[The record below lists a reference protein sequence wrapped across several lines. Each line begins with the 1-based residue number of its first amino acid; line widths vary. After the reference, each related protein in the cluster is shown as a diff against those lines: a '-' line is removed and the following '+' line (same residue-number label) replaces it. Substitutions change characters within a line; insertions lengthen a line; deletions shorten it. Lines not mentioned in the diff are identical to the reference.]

1 MRIFSRAILPLAL
14 TAMTLSLGGCT
25 TTANQQVN
33 LTTGSPVGNNSG
45 TPGTG
50 QSASIFRALGG
61 AGLNPTVALFCNNEN
76 VVGDRGYARQVARTY
91 RAYLNQLLSE
101 THGGNG
107 SQTGSVY
114 GIDPLTGVP
123 VQFPTPEAT
132 STPEATPMPNPF
144 PTAQDDIS
152 VVEKTSFN
160 GRVFDNTNMPLDG
173 VTVMARS
180 LNSSINYAV
189 ETTTSNGTFAFNN
202 APAGIQIEIVVS
214 RPGYA
219 PMRRVEVLKS
229 NKQGDPDANR
239 YDFGTGGDNSNFG
252 TDYNAL
258 TDEPL
263 VTGIL
268 PGRNANGIAPE
279 TPVVLTFSEPVDR
292 ASVESNF
299 ALCVQPPG
307 SAELQVVYTRADFTA
322 NWSSDDSQVTFTPR
336 PDVKLNSGERYA
348 IGFKAGDGIIKDKS
362 GVVRAQDHFKLTD
375 GRYEAGSYFTV
386 EGEFNAQQ
394 FNAQQASFQPLPP
407 PAKARDAFY
416 FSYDD
421 SASTAS
427 VELFKHAMSNN
438 QLPNPAW
445 SKTWEFLNYEHFD
458 HLEQESLGLFKASM
472 GLWKYPHLQNPYLDT
487 YEVGI
492 HLSAPYKCKATRQ
505 QMVLT
510 VLMDISTSMQDPSS
524 QFSQDGSP
532 IPSKQTLAME
542 GLKAMASQLKAGD
555 KVNLILFN
563 NKAKTVLESF
573 QVGQDAE
580 TLFSQALDAIKLQGG
595 TNLQEALEAAY
606 SMAEKHYDTRKMN
619 RILFITDAQA
629 TEGNVDMGLVRA
641 ASATDNGRPIYL
653 SGLGMGFGHDTE
665 RMNRITEEGHGA
677 YYSINTLTDMQEAMG
692 DRFIPL
698 MDVIARNV
706 RFQIEFPGFM
716 RHNKSASEELSANPS
731 QVQPTNFSAN
741 TSQYFWEQFLSNKTD
756 FTGNEKV
763 VLTITYE
770 DPRSRQQKTERLEK
784 SLAEILDKDLQ
795 NIKAAHMV
803 SLTTALVRREV
814 SAADVRE
821 ELERLVPD
829 VGR

>member
-1 MRIFSRAILPLAL
+1 MRIFSRSILPLAL
-14 TAMTLSLGGCT
+14 TAFTLSLGGCS

-33 LTTGSPVGNNSG
+33 LTTGSPVGENGSPLTSG
-45 TPGTG
+45 QNT
-50 QSASIFRALGG
+50 ALFRALGG
-61 AGLNPTVALFCNNEN
+61 VGLNPTVALFCNNEN
-76 VVGDRGYARQVARTY
+76 VAGDRGYARQVARTY

-101 THGGNG
+101 TTGGNG

-123 VQFPTPEAT
+123 VQMPSPTPAPEAT
-132 STPEATPMPNPF
+132 ATPNPF

-152 VVEKTSFN
+152 TVEKTTFN
-160 GRVFDNTNMPLDG
+160 GKIFDDSKAPIDG
-173 VTVMARS
+173 VKVTARS
-180 LNSSINYAV
+180 LNPSVVYEV
-189 ETTTSNGTFAFNN
+189 ETTTAGGTFAFNN
-202 APAGIQIEIVVS
+202 APAGVQIEIVVS
-214 RPGYA
+214 RPGYSTV
-219 PMRRVEVLKS
+219 RRVEVLTS
-229 NKQGDPDANR
+229 NKQGDPNANR
-239 YDFGTGGDNSNFG
+239 FDFGTGEDGSDFG
-252 TDYNAL
+252 AGFNAITDK
-258 TDEPL
+258 PQ
-263 VTGIL
+263 VTQVE
-268 PGRNANGIAPE
+268 PGRNSSGISPE

-292 ASVESNF
+292 ASVERNF
-299 ALCVQPPG
+299 ALCIQPTG
-307 SAELQVVYTRADFTA
+307 SSELQVAYALADFTV

-336 PDVKLNSGERYA
+336 PGVKLNSGERYA

-362 GVVRAQDHFKLTD
+362 GISRSEDHFKLTD

-386 EGEFNAQQ
+386 EGDFQAQQ
-394 FNAQQASFQPLPP
+394 FNAQQATFQPLPP
-407 PAKARDAFY
+407 PAKVRDSFY

-445 SKTWEFLNYEHFD
+445 SKTWEFLNYEQFD
-458 HLEQESLGLFKASM
+458 QLEQESLGLFKASM
-472 GLWKYPHLQNPYLDT
+472 GLWKYPHQQNPYLDT

-510 VLMDISTSMQDPSS
+510 VLLDVSTSMYEPSS
-524 QFSQDGSP
+524 QFSKDGSA
-532 IPSKQTLAME
+532 IPSKQTLAIE
-542 GLKAMASQLKAGD
+542 GLKAMTAQLKAGD
-555 KVNLILFN
+555 QVSLILFN
-563 NKAKTVLESF
+563 NKVKTVLDSF
-573 QVGQDAE
+573 TVGQDSEAM
-580 TLFSQALDAIKLQGG
+580 FARALDEIKLEGG
-595 TNLQEALEAAY
+595 TNLQTALGAAY
-606 SMAEKHYDTRKMN
+606 ELAEKHYDTRKMN
-619 RILFITDAQA
+619 RILFMTDAQA

-653 SGLGMGFGHDTE
+653 SGLGMGFGHDNE

-784 SLAEILDKDLQ
+784 TLAEILDKDLQ

-814 SAADVRE
+814 SATDVRE
-821 ELERLVPD
+821 ELERLLPD